1 MPLYPLAGT
10 IVVTG
15 RTETG
20 DVTALDDD
28 LVQHA
33 TAVAQTVRETLADW
47 RARPPAS
54 NDAAM
59 ALSSHMGTHLSMGL
73 GGAPFHG

>member
-1 MPLYPLAGT
+1 MSLYPLAGR

-15 RTETG
+15 RTERG
-20 DVTALDDD
+20 VVTALDDD

-33 TAVAQTVRETLADW
+33 KAVAQTVRDTLSEW

-54 NDAAM
+54 NEAAVNELL
-59 ALSSHMGTHLSMGL
+59 AYAARDVASRRQ
-73 GGAPFHG
+73 